1 MEEPVGPVDIL
12 KFCLFKNGYRFKGR
26 LSRRTFWI
34 FVCLMACITLIYQL
48 VVALCVSGMFHR
60 ESYTAFVLTS
70 SVFGLIYFV
79 FATVPLLSAAVRR
92 LNDAGRSGFFLII
105 PWLVTLVCD
114 FLFYGRLGLY
124 FIIQG
129 PLIDI
134 AEMAGRLT
142 AALTLGDI
150 LIGLSYLYLIYLW
163 CLPSAA
169 PELTAEGDGKGA

>member
-1 MEEPVGPVDIL
+1 MGGV
-12 KFCLFKNGYRFKGR
+12 
-26 LSRRTFWI
+26 
-34 FVCLMACITLIYQL
+34 
-48 VVALCVSGMFHR
+48 H
-60 ESYTAFVLTS
+60 
-70 SVFGLIYFV
+70 
-79 FATVPLLSAAVRR
+79 
-92 LNDAGRSGFFLII
+92 LII

-134 AEMAGRLT
+134 AEMQGRLT

-163 CLPSAA
+163 CRPSAV
-169 PELTAEGDGKGA
+169 PEMAASGDGQGN